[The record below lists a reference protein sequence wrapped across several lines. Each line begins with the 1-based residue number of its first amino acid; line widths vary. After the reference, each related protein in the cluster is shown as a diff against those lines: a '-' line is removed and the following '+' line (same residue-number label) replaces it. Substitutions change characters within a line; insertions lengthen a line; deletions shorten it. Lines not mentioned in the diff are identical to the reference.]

1 MSSATWTT
9 LVFFSIVSI
18 FLLHVQTCQ
27 AFEFYLNQNAKLCF
41 TEQLPSNTKVSGEY
55 AVAGSEGTMSVDLTV
70 IGPDRRDYFSK
81 LGIESGRFTFKTPKH
96 PILKPEDAKYAMDEH
111 FPPAVYHFCFSAR
124 SIPENIETNSNQQ
137 PHVVTRRRVSLK
149 VDVLPTERDYAR
161 LAKEEHLNSLEVAL
175 RRIEDEIRQFS
186 SELDI
191 LSSREQTMRNINEIT
206 NSRVTW
212 LGIFN
217 VVVMIAAGVY
227 EMYHMKNYFRHKKLI

>member
-1 MSSATWTT
+1 MSSTRWLTLFS
-9 LVFFSIVSI
+9 LVFI
-18 FLLHVQTCQ
+18 FLLYIQTSI
-27 AFEFYLNQNAKLCF
+27 AFEFYLNKNAKLCF
-41 TEQLPSNTKVSGEY
+41 TEQLTSNTKVSGEY

-96 PILKPEDAKYAMDEH
+96 PILKPEDAKYAADEH

-124 SIPENIETNSNQQ
+124 SLPENIEANAHQ
-137 PHVVTRRRVSLK
+137 PQVVTRRRVSLK

-186 SELDI
+186 NELDI

-217 VVVMIAAGVY
+217 VLVMIAAGIY

>member
-1 MSSATWTT
+1 MSSTRWLTLFS
-9 LVFFSIVSI
+9 LVFI
-18 FLLHVQTCQ
+18 FLLYIQTSI
-27 AFEFYLNQNAKLCF
+27 AFEFYLNKNAKLCF
-41 TEQLPSNTKVSGEY
+41 TEQLTSNTKVSGEY

-96 PILKPEDAKYAMDEH
+96 PILKPEDAKYAADEH

-124 SIPENIETNSNQQ
+124 SLPENIEANAHQ
-137 PHVVTRRRVSLK
+137 PQVVTRRRVSLK

-161 LAKEEHLNSLEVAL
+161 
-175 RRIEDEIRQFS
+175 RIEDEIRQFS
-186 SELDI
+186 NELDI

-217 VVVMIAAGVY
+217 VLVMIAAGIY

>member
-1 MSSATWTT
+1 M
-9 LVFFSIVSI
+9 
-18 FLLHVQTCQ
+18 
-27 AFEFYLNQNAKLCF
+27 
-41 TEQLPSNTKVSGEY
+41 
-55 AVAGSEGTMSVDLTV
+55 
-70 IGPDRRDYFSK
+70 
-81 LGIESGRFTFKTPKH
+81 GIESGRFTFKTPKH
-96 PILKPEDAKYAMDEH
+96 AILKPEDAKYAADEH

-124 SIPENIETNSNQQ
+124 SLPENIDARSHQQ
-137 PHVVTRRRVSLK
+137 SHVVARRRVSLK

-161 LAKEEHLNSLEVAL
+161 LAKEEHLNSLEIAL

-186 SELDI
+186 RELDI

-217 VVVMIAAGVY
+217 VAVMIAAGIY

>member
-1 MSSATWTT
+1 MQPAG
-9 LVFFSIVSI
+9 
-18 FLLHVQTCQ
+18 

-41 TEQLPSNTKVSGEY
+41 AEQLPSNTKVSGEY
-55 AVAGSEGTMSVDLTV
+55 AVAGNEGTMSVDITV

-96 PILKPEDAKYAMDEH
+96 PILKPEDAKYAADEH

-124 SIPENIETNSNQQ
+124 SLPESMESKEQ

-175 RRIEDEIRQFS
+175 KRIEDEIKQFS

-217 VVVMIAAGVY
+217 VIVMIAAGVY

>member
-1 MSSATWTT
+1 MLGSTWR
-9 LVFFSIVSI
+9 IV
-18 FLLHVQTCQ
+18 LLLSLLGILSMHPTG

-41 TEQLPSNTKVSGEY
+41 AEQLPSNTKVSGEY
-55 AVAGSEGTMSVDLTV
+55 AVAGNEGTMSVDITV

-96 PILKPEDAKYAMDEH
+96 PILKPEDAN
-111 FPPAVYHFCFSAR
+111 AR
-124 SIPENIETNSNQQ
+124 SLPESMESKEQ

-175 RRIEDEIRQFS
+175 KRIEDEIKQFS

-217 VVVMIAAGVY
+217 VIVMIAAGVY